1 MEFNQVAID
10 SRGVQYGVEGSL
22 TRPYTV
28 GTMQTHKVTF
38 ENISQHKLI
47 QDKSK
52 LNVCALII
60 KKVTNGNNIKATI
73 ENAAKCRVELGETGI
88 KQVNNDTNTVTGY
101 YSLDGQRLNAPA
113 KGITIVRYAD
123 GSTRKVRN

>member
-1 MEFNQVAID
+1 M
-10 SRGVQYGVEGSL
+10 QYGVEGSL

-28 GTMQTHKVTF
+28 GTMQTYTVTF

-60 KKVTNGNNIKATI
+60 KKVTNGNQIKATI
-73 ENAAKCRVELGETGI
+73 ENAAKCRVESGETDI
-88 KQVNNDTNTVTGY
+88 KQVDNEGANVVTGY

-123 GSTRKVRN
+123 GTTRKVRKKN